1 MSVNLIATI
10 EVRPDGFERFCA
22 AVGEIV
28 SIVGEVGW
36 RLVGAYQLRT
46 GQLYTVIDVWQLD
59 DFNHLDI
66 GLAALAR
73 HPRFA
78 HLRDVLHETIAK
90 ETLALA
96 NRLDYPTP

>member
-10 EVRPDGFERFCA
+10 EVRPDAFDRFCA
-22 AVGEIV
+22 AVGEIIG
-28 SIVGEVGW
+28 IVGEAGW
-36 RLVGAYQLRT
+36 KLVGAYQLRT
-46 GQLYTVIDVWQLD
+46 GQLYTVVDVWRLD
-59 DFNHLDI
+59 DFNHLDV

-78 HLRDVLHETIAK
+78 DLRATLHETVVK

-96 NRLDYPTP
+96 NPLNYPTP

>member
-10 EVRPDGFERFCA
+10 EVRPDGFDRFCV

-28 SIVGEVGW
+28 GIVGEAGW
-36 RLVGAYQLRT
+36 KLVGAYQLRT
-46 GQLYTVIDVWQLD
+46 GRLYTVIDVWQLD
-59 DFNHLDI
+59 DFNHLDV

-78 HLRDVLHETIAK
+78 DLRAVLHDTIAK

-96 NRLDYPTP
+96 NRLNYPTP